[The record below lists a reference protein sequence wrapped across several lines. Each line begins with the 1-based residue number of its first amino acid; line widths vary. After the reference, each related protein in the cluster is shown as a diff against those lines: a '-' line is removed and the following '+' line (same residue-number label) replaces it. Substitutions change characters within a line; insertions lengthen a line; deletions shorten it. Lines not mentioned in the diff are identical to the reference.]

1 MTKVPFNIPFIT
13 GREKEY
19 VCDVIDNFSSSDIIS
34 YTDRCRQFLQSR
46 WGYENIFLT
55 NSCTAALEIS
65 ALLIGIKPLDEVII
79 PSFTHASTAAAFARQ
94 GAKLIC
100 ADSRSDHP
108 GIDERE
114 IEQLIS
120 EKTKAIIPV
129 HYGGVACDMDVIME
143 IAEKYNIAV
152 IEDAAHALGACY
164 KKNKALGGTGHIGCI
179 SFHQSKNIQCGEG
192 GAIIVNDKKFL
203 ERIVYILDKG
213 TNKKDFVHG
222 RIRQYGWKDLGSS
235 YRISELNAAFLFGQ
249 LEESDTITVKRKIIW
264 NEYYHS
270 LLPLQEKGL
279 LRLPVVQDHAEH
291 NAHLFYIVLGIK
303 EQRDELIDFLAK
315 RNIESSFHYLPI
327 TSSDYWKENLYPET
341 KNLNSLK
348 FHDCLLRLPLFNDMT
363 GEQALFVV
371 SSVTEYFNSK
381 S

>member
-1 MTKVPFNIPFIT
+1 MIKVPFNIPFIT

-19 VCDVIDNFSSSDIIS
+19 VCDVIDKYNSSDIIS
-34 YTDRCRQFLQSR
+34 YTDKCRHFLQNR
-46 WGYENIFLT
+46 WGYENVFLT

-79 PSFTHASTAAAFARQ
+79 PSFTHASTAAAFARH

-108 GIDERE
+108 GINEEE
-114 IEQLIS
+114 IEQLKS
-120 EKTKAIIPV
+120 EKTKAIVPV
-129 HYGGVACDMDVIME
+129 HYGGVACDMDIIMKT
-143 IAEKYNIAV
+143 AEKYDIAV
-152 IEDAAHALGACY
+152 IEDAAHALGAYY
-164 KKNKALGGTGHIGCI
+164 KGNKVLGGTGHIGCI
-179 SFHQSKNIQCGEG
+179 SFHRSKNIQCGEG
-192 GAIIVNDKKFL
+192 GAIIVNDNKFL
-203 ERIVYILDKG
+203 ERISYILDKG
-213 TNKKDFVHG
+213 TNKKDFVDG

-249 LEESDTITVKRKIIW
+249 LEESDTITAKRKIIW

-279 LRLPVVQDHAEH
+279 LRLPVVQDYAGH
-291 NAHLFYIVLGIK
+291 NAHLFYILLKNKIQRAELK
-303 EQRDELIDFLAK
+303 EFLAK
-315 RNIESSFHYLPI
+315 RNIESFFHYLPI
-327 TSSDYWKENLYPET
+327 TSSDYWKENSFPDT

-363 GEQALFVV
+363 REQILFVV
-371 SSVTEYFNSK
+371 SSVAKYFNCK